1 MADKTKKPTGLKL
14 TRKNDTFTAS
24 WKIADKDYGDGQAMQ
39 VRKGSG
45 KWSPVSI
52 GKKDKAKG
60 FTVSRGDY
68 YPNTKTVKGKTTN
81 KPKLG
86 SVSFRVRGNRKEYTT
101 RKKVNGRTKDVQIN
115 PDVSDWSTKT
125 FTVRKPNNPSISVS
139 TGTWPTSTFSWSVKD
154 SASDEKVY
162 TRMKI
167 DSVLLCDSNISKG
180 KDVDWTKNING
191 MTIRVNGVSQT
202 RTKYNG
208 TSASASGT
216 LTIQEDSG
224 ALQNGHSYTRWVRV
238 IAQGPAG
245 DSAPKYQKHVYAD
258 PNKAKI
264 DSVALTPKT
273 NGFRAQV
280 KFSSP
285 FGNSRPIKNVD
296 VQWAVDTPA
305 ADLACPSGATWT
317 TGKTVIVSDASGGAA
332 FDIDQTIPENEC
344 LWFRVNTNWDDA
356 TTYGDPFYKAAGALT
371 APTITDI
378 TPNATNHTVTVT
390 ATNNASAIPDSFMVV
405 RYYDEEEPDGF
416 DIAVIP
422 HGSTT
427 ATGVQC
433 PSWETTPKFGVYAAV
448 GDYSIIERD
457 DGVDQYDV
465 DAQMISQ
472 IQTQGGSVPEAPEN
486 VSLSATAIPGTIRVQ
501 WDWPWD
507 EADSAELSWADH
519 EDAWESTEGPETYT
533 ITKLH
538 AAAWNISGLETGQTW
553 YVRVRLI
560 ANNGDAVTYGAYSD
574 TKTIDLS
581 SAPLAPVI
589 TLTDHVIAEDGE
601 VTASWSYSTTDGT
614 AQAFAEVALVTYE
627 NGEPVYEPIAQT
639 QTAQYITM
647 NQETFDWQT
656 GETYLFAVR
665 VISASGRS
673 SDAWSDPESLT
684 IAEPPTCE
692 ITDTSLVEEEI
703 EINPTTYTGDLLS
716 FETESEETA
725 TALTIPLTP
734 IQSLNGYDSP
744 WVGGAGKNKLPFPY
758 YETTKTENGVTFTVS
773 SDGTVTVNGTATA
786 TTSLYVASNMPN
798 TFGGMIL
805 NGSPSGS
812 TAATCAIAVQ
822 YWNGGSF
829 SSSAFELGNGL
840 TLEQS
845 DNIYILV
852 RVQSGA
858 TINNK
863 VFKPMIR
870 LASETDATY
879 APYSNICPISGW
891 DEVNVWD
898 DPKYGGTI
906 EWNQLAESGAD
917 TSTHYAETWAST
929 IEKQEGTITVTTT
942 RDYNEMGFNFV
953 ETDVL
958 IVSGHKY
965 YVAVNVESAPSG
977 TVSILFN
984 LASNWTSFALTSL
997 SFTGT
1002 KTYSVVL
1009 TTSGDGI
1016 SGQNQRLMIRASKG
1030 SVIPTGSKL
1039 IVSKA
1044 MWVDLTE
1051 MFGAGNEPTAEEF
1064 EELFPKTYY
1073 PYNTGEET
1081 NVSAVNGGE
1090 YRHVS
1095 VNLSDTAGTVYG
1107 GTLDVV
1113 SGALT
1118 VTHGYVDL
1126 GTLTWAKYTGVNS
1139 AFRTSVSDIKIY
1151 NVNET
1156 PVLLSSQY
1164 TVGIPAN
1171 TQSNVLATLPNC
1183 TMTTHSGY
1191 ALLFIRDDRY
1201 SDAASFK
1208 TAMNGVQ
1215 LVYELATPQTY
1226 QLTPTQI
1233 MTLIGDNNVW
1243 SDAGEITLTI
1253 AEAAETVMALKDMPL
1268 TITVTGAQET
1278 QETQVA
1284 IERAAA
1290 YHVDRPDETDF
1301 NGFEGETVALATQ
1314 VGDETFSFDVEDLIG
1329 RLDDGALY
1337 RIIATVQDGFGQAA
1351 TDTVDF
1357 TVIWTEQATEP
1368 TAEVEMHGTAA
1379 YLTPIANEEGNPDD
1393 VCDIYR
1399 LSVDRPQLIY
1409 EGATFGET
1417 YVDPYPTIGE
1427 FGGHRFVTRTANGD
1441 YIMDDPETGDSLAWY
1456 DTGEN
1461 EDDNLAV
1468 RYNIIDFDRGQA
1480 FLTYNADISGSWRK
1494 DFKETQYLGGS
1505 VQGDWN
1511 KAVSRT
1517 AQVNVTAVADNEQ
1530 DLIQTMRRLADHTGL
1545 CHVRTKDGSSYPA
1558 DVEVS
1563 ESYNYA
1569 SGVKTYEYQLTIT
1582 RVDPEELD
1590 GMTLA
1595 EWNEIHDT
1603 GENTQ

>member
-45 KWSPVSI
+45 KWSAVSI

-101 RKKVNGRTKDVQIN
+101 RKKVNGKTKDVQIN

-154 SASDEKVY
+154 SASDERVY

-191 MTIRVNGVSQT
+191 MTIRVNGAAQT

-296 VQWAVDTPA
+296 VQWAMDTPA

-416 DIAVIP
+416 DIAIIP

-433 PSWETTPKFGVYAAV
+433 PAWETTPKFGVYAAV

-465 DAQMISQ
+465 DAQMTSQ

-744 WVGGAGKNKLPFPY
+744 WVGGAGKNKLNLDTEVTVLTGSVPSNATITSA
-758 YETTKTENGVTFTVS
+758 EGTATVTENWYNRDANKFGWAFNVESNQTYTISGNCQSTANATIKVYS
-773 SDGTVTVNGTATA
+773 SDGSLVHSYNASAGYNF
-786 TTSLYVASNMPN
+786 TTSFNAGANTTLYFYVSITSWGQTITVQNVQ
-798 TFGGMIL
+798 IEK
-805 NGSPSGS
+805 GS
-812 TAATCAIAVQ
+812 TAT
-822 YWNGGSF
+822 S
-829 SSSAFELGNGL
+829 
-840 TLEQS
+840 
-845 DNIYILV
+845 
-852 RVQSGA
+852 
-858 TINNK
+858 
-863 VFKPMIR
+863 
-870 LASETDATY
+870 Y

-891 DEVNVWD
+891 DEVNAYVSPTTD
-898 DPKYGGTI
+898 AEDGT
-906 EWNQLAESGAD
+906 
-917 TSTHYAETWAST
+917 
-929 IEKQEGTITVTTT
+929 
-942 RDYNEMGFNFV
+942 
-953 ETDVL
+953 
-958 IVSGHKY
+958 
-965 YVAVNVESAPSG
+965 
-977 TVSILFN
+977 
-984 LASNWTSFALTSL
+984 
-997 SFTGT
+997 
-1002 KTYSVVL
+1002 TY
-1009 TTSGDGI
+1009 
-1016 SGQNQRLMIRASKG
+1016 
-1030 SVIPTGSKL
+1030 P
-1039 IVSKA
+1039 
-1044 MWVDLTE
+1044 
-1051 MFGAGNEPTAEEF
+1051 
-1064 EELFPKTYY
+1064 
-1073 PYNTGEET
+1073 
-1081 NVSAVNGGE
+1081 
-1090 YRHVS
+1090 

-1118 VTHGYVDL
+1118 VTD
-1126 GTLTWAKYTGVNS
+1126 ANIAS
-1139 AFRTSVSDIKIY
+1139 Y
-1151 NVNET
+1151 NGE
-1156 PVLLSSQY
+1156 
-1164 TVGIPAN
+1164 
-1171 TQSNVLATLPNC
+1171 TLPS
-1183 TMTTHSGY
+1183 TWISDRDVYASGTTPTTG
-1191 ALLFIRDDRY
+1191 AQ
-1201 SDAASFK
+1201 
-1208 TAMNGVQ
+1208 V
-1215 LVYELATPQTY
+1215 VYKLATPQTY

-1233 MTLIGDNNVW
+1233 MTLVGDNNVW

-1314 VGDETFSFDVEDLIG
+1314 VGDETFSFEVEDLIG

-1595 EWNEIHDT
+1595 EWNEVHDT
-1603 GENTQ
+1603 GEDTR